1 VDIER
6 VTDIF
11 NRPVIKKM
19 LLLFVKF
26 SNICPAFT
34 TTVYAFLNPKL
45 PSAAWDFFC
54 LRFGEFRFC
63 LSVSCA
69 KLSSPIAVFGRNRL
83 FSTTT
88 DWRFPGLS
96 QRSSSML
103 VHWFLA
109 AIHLLAFALGFW
121 AVLTRGTAFSRLA
134 AGVGEARRVL
144 LADNLWGIAALV
156 LLVTGGMRAFGGF
169 EKGTDY
175 YLHQPLF
182 HLKMTL
188 FVLILLTELAPMITL
203 VKWRIA
209 LARGK
214 ALDTGRAKLF
224 ARISHVEALLLVL
237 MMIAATGMAR
247 GVTFG

>member
-1 VDIER
+1 
-6 VTDIF
+6 
-11 NRPVIKKM
+11 
-19 LLLFVKF
+19 
-26 SNICPAFT
+26 
-34 TTVYAFLNPKL
+34 
-45 PSAAWDFFC
+45 
-54 LRFGEFRFC
+54 
-63 LSVSCA
+63 
-69 KLSSPIAVFGRNRL
+69 
-83 FSTTT
+83 
-88 DWRFPGLS
+88 
-96 QRSSSML
+96 ML

-134 AGVGEARRVL
+134 TGVSEAKRVL

-175 YLHQPLF
+175 YMHQPLF

-188 FVLILLTELAPMITL
+188 FVLLLLIELAPMITL

-214 ALDTGRAKLF
+214 AFDTTRAKLY

-237 MMIAATGMAR
+237 MVIAATGMAR

>member
-1 VDIER
+1 
-6 VTDIF
+6 
-11 NRPVIKKM
+11 
-19 LLLFVKF
+19 
-26 SNICPAFT
+26 
-34 TTVYAFLNPKL
+34 
-45 PSAAWDFFC
+45 
-54 LRFGEFRFC
+54 
-63 LSVSCA
+63 
-69 KLSSPIAVFGRNRL
+69 
-83 FSTTT
+83 
-88 DWRFPGLS
+88 
-96 QRSSSML
+96 ML

-121 AVLTRGTAFSRLA
+121 AVLARGAAFSRLA
-134 AGVGEARRVL
+134 TGVGEAKRVL

-156 LLVTGGMRAFGGF
+156 LLVTGGIRAFGGF

-188 FVLILLTELAPMITL
+188 FVLILLIELAPMITL

-214 ALDTGRAKLF
+214 AFDTARAKLY

-237 MMIAATGMAR
+237 MVIAATGMAR